1 MSEGACKGGRG
12 FVASIHCKK
21 EQTTR
26 GAGTIKRPNRDLF
39 QLVVGVT
46 GQQPIG
52 AKVEIILSQLELRPS
67 KKRQIA

>member
-21 EQTTR
+21 EQTTG

-46 GQQPIG
+46 GHHSNQSERTL
-52 AKVEIILSQLELRPS
+52 KSS
-67 KKRQIA
+67 